1 MTDSPTTLALV
12 RKIQDLWR
20 ASKSDS
26 LIDYTQE
33 SRVEPIVLIGTD
45 VLYNSMLPDIMQTN
59 LVLFAG
65 YYLQAIAISTTVGNV
80 EVARTLSKL
89 NPKRS
94 AADSAADSL
103 GWIVAHENYEHRLPT
118 LAAKMALE
126 AAGDRMVATDLF
138 TVQRDTARELKELS
152 NLGVGKMLMVEI
164 TDGLHRATIPVA
176 VRLQASSLPTER
188 LAHILA
194 SGSKD
199 VSVKER
205 WKQLWSGEIDALRD
219 FVLCN
224 DMVDDYKKNLKADRT
239 GAYAEMLG
247 RRRENQLSALVSANP
262 SVATASNIAII
273 SRETA
278 NELELLANGK
288 LSNPKV
294 RERIF
299 ANTTLMLINVLDAA
313 DSRLT
318 IYSRNIATPTELGAR
333 DLRAANAGDGISVS
347 EVLKSYQLGANPT
360 L

>member
-1 MTDSPTTLALV
+1 MSDSPTTLALV

-45 VLYNSMLPDIMQTN
+45 VLYNEMLPDLMQTN
-59 LVLFAG
+59 LSLVAA
-65 YYLQAIAISTTVGNV
+65 YYLQAVAISATVGNI

-94 AADSAADSL
+94 AADAAADSL

-126 AAGDRMVATDLF
+126 AIGDRDREVETF
-138 TVQRDTARELKELS
+138 TVHRDTNRELKELS
-152 NLGVGKMLMVEI
+152 NLAVGKMLMVDI
-164 TDGLHRATIPVA
+164 SDGCHKATIPVS
-176 VRLQASSLPTER
+176 VRLQASSLPIER

-194 SGSKD
+194 SGSQD
-199 VSVKER
+199 ISIKER
-205 WKQLWSGEIDALRD
+205 WKQMRSGEIEMLRD
-219 FVLCN
+219 FVLCE
-224 DMVDDYKKNLKADRT
+224 DLVEEHRKNLKADKS
-239 GAYAEMLG
+239 GIYAQILSN
-247 RRRENQLSALVSANP
+247 RRENSIAAIVSANP
-262 SVATASNIAII
+262 SVATASNIAVI

-278 NELELLANGK
+278 DQIERLANGK

-299 ANTTLMLINVLDAA
+299 AKTSLMLLNVVDAA
-313 DSRLT
+313 DSRVT
-318 IYSRNIATPTELGAR
+318 IYSRGIAMATEVGAR
-333 DLRAANAGDGISVS
+333 DLRSVNAGTGPNVS
-347 EVLKSYQLGANPT
+347 DVLKAYQLGTSPS